1 MLADLDV
8 LGFSQVKLVMDR
20 GFYSKDNINALFK
33 EHLKFLISTKMNLTF
48 IRQELDP
55 IYDEFRTF
63 DHYSEKY
70 ELYHRTVQ
78 TKWDYSQY
86 RPYKGNTLSEKRRIY
101 IHYYYNIDRAAEEEK
116 VFDRKL
122 IKLCQEL
129 ETGQRILE
137 PESTTKN
144 TSRRKLHLNVVLW

>member
-1 MLADLDV
+1 MWTVPLLCC
-8 LGFSQVKLVMDR
+8 S
-20 GFYSKDNINALFK
+20 ILFIGGY
-33 EHLKFLISTKMNLTF
+33 LPVWILFPNQLCYNWAGTAPSISAAKGTST
-48 IRQELDP
+48 IVER
-55 IYDEFRTF
+55 
-63 DHYSEKY
+63 
-70 ELYHRTVQ
+70 
-78 TKWDYSQY
+78 KWDYSQY